1 VIARSLRGLFL
12 ALSLLTT
19 LPVRLATAQTAGEVG
34 RAAVW
39 FPLVGTLLGS
49 LIWLAWAGAH
59 RLWPPAVAAVLALLL
74 WIGLTGGLH
83 LDGLA
88 DCGDALP
95 APVSRERRLDIL
107 QDPRLG
113 AFGALALIG
122 VLLLKTTLLMA
133 LTPAR
138 GLALVLATALARWCV
153 LPLGL
158 GRLARSEGMAADFAL
173 GLRPRHL
180 VPAAV
185 APLLLAASLGW
196 RGAFAVLAGLAV
208 TAGIVRLAHRRL
220 GGVTGDVMGMTIELV
235 ETVVLLVAV
244 GEIP

>member
-1 VIARSLRGLFL
+1 
-12 ALSLLTT
+12 LLTT
-19 LPVRLATAQTAGEVG
+19 LPVRPSTAPTAGEVG

-39 FPLVGTLLGS
+39 FPLVGALLGS

-113 AFGALALIG
+113 TFGALALIG

-173 GLRPRHL
+173 GLSPRSL
-180 VPAAV
+180 APAAV
-185 APLLLAASLGW
+185 VPLLLAAALGW
-196 RGAFAVLAGLAV
+196 RGPITVLAGLAV

-220 GGVTGDVMGMTIELV
+220 GGVTGDVMGLTVELV
-235 ETVVLLVAV
+235 ETVVLLVTAV
-244 GEIP
+244 EVG